1 MNTIVPTVRRSMKLT
16 VAVTAHLRIAPTAM
30 SKSEPPIVIAQ
41 TYPSRNG
48 AKRGELGLALEEM
61 IGYRQELPRSSARR
75 RSRSGSVVATRGAYA
90 QRRHRGKR
98 RSRSAA
104 RVAQLPRHLARH
116 LSLADRL
123 ALVVEVLAA
132 RQGQL
137 HLRP

>member
-61 IGYRQELPRSSARR
+61 IGYRQELPRSSAKR
-75 RSRSGSVVATRGAYA
+75 RSRSGSVVAAGGAHAQAASSRQGALTLSGVIAASDAHA
-90 QRRHRGKR
+90 QRRA
-98 RSRSAA
+98 SRSSRATSRA
-104 RVAQLPRHLARH
+104 ISRLRIASR
-116 LSLADRL
+116 LS
-123 ALVVEVLAA
+123 
-132 RQGQL
+132 
-137 HLRP
+137 